1 MAEGDQGEKT
11 EDASAKR
18 LSEARENGQLP
29 RSQELTNL
37 ATMIGGSGVL
47 VVLGESIAGRLA
59 EIMRHGLQV
68 DPTSLAEPGAMGAYL
83 SQVSVGSILMLL
95 PIFGALVVLVL
106 AATLAIGGWNFSLMA
121 LSPNFSRMNPLE
133 GFGRLFGLRGFAEL
147 GKAILKC
154 LVIGGVCAMVASH
167 MFNDVLALAHMNP
180 RTAIGRSA
188 RLLSWAAVW
197 LSSSLLLVA
206 AVDVPLQIFQFNRQ
220 MRMSRQELR
229 DESKDAEGRP
239 EVKRKIRQMQQQV
252 ARRRMMTKVPGA
264 DVVIVNP
271 THFAVALK
279 YDPDKMRAPLVLAK
293 GVDLVALNIRRI
305 AEENRVPIFEAPKL
319 ARALHRS
326 TDLGKEI
333 PAGLYMAVAQVLSYV
348 FRVRMLPATAAAR
361 VARPDPK
368 VGDEYEES

>member
-11 EDASAKR
+11 EEASAKR
-18 LSEARENGQLP
+18 LQEAREEGQLP
-29 RSQELTNL
+29 RSTELTNL

-47 VVLGESIAGRLA
+47 VVLGGSVAGHLA
-59 EIMRHGLQV
+59 ETMRRGLSV
-68 DPTSLAEPGAMGAYL
+68 DPVSLARPESMLAYL
-83 SQVSVGSILMLL
+83 SQVSVGSIVMLL
-95 PIFGALVVLVL
+95 PVFGALVALVL
-106 AATLAIGGWNFSLMA
+106 AATLAIGGWNFSLA
-121 LSPNFSRMNPLE
+121 ALTPKFSRLSPIE

-154 LVIGGVCAMVASH
+154 VVIGGVCAMVASH
-167 MFNDVLALAHMNP
+167 IFADVLALGHMTP
-180 RTAIGRSA
+180 KTAIGRGA
-188 RLLSWAAVW
+188 RLLAWAAVW
-197 LSSSLLLVA
+197 LSSSLVLVA
-206 AVDVPLQIFQFNRQ
+206 IVDVPLQIFQFNRQ

-229 DESKDAEGRP
+229 DESKESEGRP

-279 YDPDKMRAPLVLAK
+279 YDANKMRAPVVLAK
-293 GVDLVALNIRRI
+293 GVDLVAFNIRRI
-305 AEENRVPIFEAPKL
+305 AEENGVPIFAAPKL

-326 TDLGKEI
+326 TDLGREI

-348 FRVRMLPATAAAR
+348 FRIRMLPATAAAR
-361 VARPDPK
+361 VARPDPT
-368 VGDEYEES
+368 VGDEYEVT